1 MAVTGTETV
10 RSLVTSALRK
20 IGVVAMDRDPTAAE
34 IQIGLEQ
41 LDRML
46 KAWQNK
52 RYNLWTVASQTLT
65 LTTAASYDLNPVRPL
80 RIYSARFN
88 NGSIEIPMVPLTRQ
102 EYDDLPVKTTTGTP
116 TQFYYDKQR
125 EAAKFYVWPVLASAS
140 GQTVEITYEREIED
154 QTDLDAVPDVPGE
167 WYDAVVYNLGVR
179 LMDDFEI
186 EASTQSQRVMM
197 MAKET
202 LDDALGSDVE
212 ESVFF
217 AGDYAD

>member
-1 MAVTGTETV
+1 MAVTGTYTTQE
-10 RSLVTSALRK
+10 LLTSALRK
-20 IGVVAMDRDPTAAE
+20 IGVVGINRAATAAE
-34 IQIGLEQ
+34 IDIALKQ

-52 RYNLWTVASQTLT
+52 RYNLWTTTSQTLT
-65 LTTAASYDLNPVRPL
+65 LTTAASYDLDPIRPL
-80 RIYSARFN
+80 RILSARFN
-88 NGSIEIPMVPLTRQ
+88 NGSTETPMIELTRQ
-102 EYDDLPVKTTTGTP
+102 EYDGLPVKTTTGTP

-125 EAAKFYVWPVLASAS
+125 EAAKFYVWPLLSSAA

-154 QTDLDAVPDVPGE
+154 QTDLSAAPDVPGE
-167 WYDAVVYNLGVR
+167 WWDAVVYNLGVR
-179 LMDDFEI
+179 LMDDFRI
-186 EASTQSQRVMM
+186 KDSALTQRVLIR
-197 MAKET
+197 AKET